1 MRWIEGSE
9 IGGRKGD
16 ERSVRR
22 WANEGK
28 IGGRNGGSDVR

>member
-22 WANEGK
+22 WANEVE
-28 IGGRNGGSDVR
+28 GGG